1 MENVPKIISTKD
13 MAYLNDIFE
22 WNFNLSKKANHFS
35 KEVSNERIRNFLIDI
50 SKMHTDHCHIIL
62 NMLGDNYE

>member
-50 SKMHTDHCHIIL
+50 SKMHADHCHIIL